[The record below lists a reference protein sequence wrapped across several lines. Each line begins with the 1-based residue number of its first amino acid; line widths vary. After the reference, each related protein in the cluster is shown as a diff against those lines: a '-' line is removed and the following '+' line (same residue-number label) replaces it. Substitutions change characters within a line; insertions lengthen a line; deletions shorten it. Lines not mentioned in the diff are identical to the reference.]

1 MLICPAE
8 VTGPPHPGPKR
19 AVVMHAFLPL
29 GRSGLIAVPVVI
41 EIAGLMATVIMMR
54 TRGLRHAFVAMPVT
68 V

>member
-1 MLICPAE
+1 
-8 VTGPPHPGPKR
+8 
-19 AVVMHAFLPL
+19 MHAFLPL